1 MGAVVGEG
9 PAVGE
14 GPGVGTAVGETPA
27 TTKDKVRESRFPPVL
42 LAAVTRTS

>member
-1 MGAVVGEG
+1 MGEGAAVGAAVGEG
-9 PAVGE
+9 PA
-14 GPGVGTAVGETPA
+14 VGTAVGETPA